1 MKKDLGLPEQPAV
14 PRVVTAEP
22 LAHVAEDSRAH
33 LLREHLEAVGQW
45 AAMLAPREDLRA
57 PALATGRW
65 HDLGKYTRDFQI
77 RIRKE
82 NGFEAHL
89 EKEGALER
97 DHSTAGALWA
107 LSRDPRLLPLAL
119 AIAGHH
125 AGLPDL
131 AAFKARLGREGKQAL
146 LADARLAVMS
156 QPCWTA
162 HSASS
167 RARCCG
173 SSRSGWSF
181 GRGCSSRSYAT
192 RTSWTRKPS
201 SMRAGARSAR
211 YR

>member
-1 MKKDLGLPEQPAV
+1 M
-14 PRVVTAEP
+14 
-22 LAHVAEDSRAH
+22 
-33 LLREHLEAVGQW
+33 REHLEAVGQW
-45 AAMLAPREDLRA
+45 AARLAPREDLRA

-107 LSRDPRLLPLAL
+107 LSRDRRLLPLAL

-131 AAFKARLGREGKQAL
+131 PKFKERVGRDEKQAL
-146 LADARLAVMS
+146 LADAR
-156 QPCWTA
+156 
-162 HSASS
+162 
-167 RARCCG
+167 ARCD
-173 SSRSGWSF
+173 S
-181 GRGCSSRSYAT
+181 
-192 RTSWTRKPS
+192 PS
-201 SMRAGARSAR
+201 LLDESLGFSPETLVKRIGGIEALLRVRAGAEGPRRAADGASRAMLPAGGQTD
-211 YR
+211 

>member
-1 MKKDLGLPEQPAV
+1 M
-14 PRVVTAEP
+14 T
-22 LAHVAEDSRAH
+22 EDCRPH

-45 AAMLAPREDLRA
+45 AARLAPREDLRA

-107 LSRDPRLLPLAL
+107 LSRDRRLLPLAL
-119 AIAGHH
+119 AITGHH

-131 AAFKARLGREGKQAL
+131 PKFKERVGRDEKQAL
-146 LADARLAVMS
+146 LADAR
-156 QPCWTA
+156 
-162 HSASS
+162 
-167 RARCCG
+167 ARCD
-173 SSRSGWSF
+173 S
-181 GRGCSSRSYAT
+181 
-192 RTSWTRKPS
+192 PS
-201 SMRAGARSAR
+201 LLDESLGFSPETLVKRIGGIEALLRVRAGAEGPRRAADGASRAMLPAGGQTD
-211 YR
+211 